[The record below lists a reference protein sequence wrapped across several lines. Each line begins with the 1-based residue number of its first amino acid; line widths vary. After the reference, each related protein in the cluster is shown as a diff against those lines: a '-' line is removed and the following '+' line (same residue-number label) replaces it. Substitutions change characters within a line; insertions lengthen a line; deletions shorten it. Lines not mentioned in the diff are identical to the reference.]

1 MVSTLLIAIIG
12 VSLLGVIGGALG
24 VRKLMQL
31 RQGGGSSSSNQ
42 PARRRQSKGARTQQ
56 DDQE

>member
-12 VSLLGVIGGALG
+12 VSLLGVIGGAFG

-31 RQGGGSSSSNQ
+31 RQGGGSSGSNQ
-42 PARRRQSKGARTQQ
+42 PARRRQSKGARSPG